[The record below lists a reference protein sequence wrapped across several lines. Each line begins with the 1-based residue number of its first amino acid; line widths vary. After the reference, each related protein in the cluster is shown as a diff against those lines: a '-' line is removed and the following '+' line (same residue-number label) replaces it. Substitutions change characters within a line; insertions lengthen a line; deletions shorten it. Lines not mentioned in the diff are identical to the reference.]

1 MRKLVILG
9 LASSI
14 LLVIL
19 PTVLPAATQSPE
31 ELYGE
36 YITPETRS
44 ILERS
49 ELLEQEIQAARA
61 ADKARKTMALAVAL
75 LIGLIPPFAVG
86 WRMIRGKTWKE
97 NPGGTAR
104 ALGAAFAGGCV
115 LFALNYGVILLKIK
129 MGDTFNTSLAFLIVG
144 ALIVGSIYLLRKKG
158 DG

>member
-36 YITPETRS
+36 YITPETRA

-61 ADKARKTMALAVAL
+61 ADKAMKTMA
-75 LIGLIPPFAVG
+75 
-86 WRMIRGKTWKE
+86 
-97 NPGGTAR
+97 
-104 ALGAAFAGGCV
+104 
-115 LFALNYGVILLKIK
+115 
-129 MGDTFNTSLAFLIVG
+129 LAFLIVG